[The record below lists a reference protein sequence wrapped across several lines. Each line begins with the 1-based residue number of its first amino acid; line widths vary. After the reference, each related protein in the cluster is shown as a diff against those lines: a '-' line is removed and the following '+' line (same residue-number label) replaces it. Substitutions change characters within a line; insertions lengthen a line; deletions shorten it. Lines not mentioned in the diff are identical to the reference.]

1 MAQVY
6 VALGANLADPI
17 GQLNCA
23 CEALLSLANA
33 DSLRVSPFYRS
44 APMGDVEQPDY
55 VNAVAGF
62 STDLSPI
69 ELLDALQAIENQQGR
84 IRELR
89 WGPRTLDLDLLL
101 YDDQC
106 IDIPRLVVPHY
117 GMRERSFV
125 LVPLSYIAPELI
137 LPDGTALASLINDS
151 LKAELV
157 LADALIAV

>member
-17 GQLNCA
+17 SQLDNA
-23 CEALLSLANA
+23 CKALLSLAAA
-33 DSLRVSPFYRS
+33 DSFSVSPYYRS

-62 STDLSPI
+62 KTSLSPI
-69 ELLDALQAIENQQGR
+69 DLLDALQSIENQQGR
-84 IRELR
+84 LRELR

-106 IDIPRLVVPHY
+106 IDSPRLVVPHY

-125 LVPLSYIAPELI
+125 LVPLSDIAADFI
-137 LPDGTALASLINDS
+137 LPDGTALSSLLNDA
-151 LKAELV
+151 LRAELV
-157 LADALIAV
+157 IAQTP

>member
-6 VALGANLADPI
+6 IALGANLADPI
-17 GQLNCA
+17 SQLNSA
-23 CEALLSLANA
+23 CEALLSLASPG
-33 DSLRVSPFYRS
+33 SLVISPYYRS

-62 STDLSPI
+62 HTRLPPI
-69 ELLDALQAIENQQGR
+69 ELLDALQHIENQQGR
-84 IRELR
+84 LRALR

-101 YDDQC
+101 YDDQH

-125 LVPLSYIAPELI
+125 LVPLSDIAPELI
-137 LPDGTALASLINDS
+137 LPDNTPLSSLINKS

-157 LADALIAV
+157 LAQASTVK

>member
-17 GQLNCA
+17 SQLNSA
-23 CEALLSLANA
+23 CEALLSLATV
-33 DSLRVSPFYRS
+33 DSLATSPYYRS

-55 VNAVAGF
+55 VNAVVGF
-62 STDLSPI
+62 QTMLAPI

-84 IRELR
+84 LRELR

-101 YDDQC
+101 YDDQS
-106 IDIPRLVVPHY
+106 IDTPRLVVPHY

-125 LVPLSYIAPELI
+125 LVPLSDIAPELI
-137 LPDGTALASLINDS
+137 LPDKTPLSSLVNKS

-157 LADALIAV
+157 LAQAPTVK

>member
-17 GQLNCA
+17 SQLNNA
-23 CEALLSLANA
+23 CEALLSLAA
-33 DSLRVSPFYRS
+33 PQSFSVSPYYRS

-62 STDLSPI
+62 NTELTPI
-69 ELLDALQAIENQQGR
+69 ELLDALQNIENQQGR
-84 IRELR
+84 LRELR

-101 YDDQC
+101 YDSQY
-106 IDIPRLVVPHY
+106 INTPRLTVPHY

-125 LVPLSYIAPELI
+125 LVPLFDIAPALT
-137 LPDGTALASLINDS
+137 LPDNTKLASLISDS
-151 LKAELV
+151 LRAELV
-157 LADALIAV
+157 LAQDFTGE